1 MTGLGSRFV
10 SWFKSWRAKNR
21 EYAIQ
26 RALYK
31 QGGGA
36 TPPSVQ
42 MDSLRTGPGAA
53 THGPD
58 LSKLSEDE

>member
-1 MTGLGSRFV
+1 MLARFV
-10 SWFKSWRAKNR
+10 AAFKRWRKKNR

-36 TPPSVQ
+36 APPSVQ
-42 MDSLRTGPGAA
+42 MDSLRTGPSAA

>member
-1 MTGLGSRFV
+1 MLSGV
-10 SWFKSWRAKNR
+10 VAWFKRWRAKNR

-36 TPPSVQ
+36 APPSRQADVT
-42 MDSLRTGPGAA
+42 RGGPPAA
-53 THGPD
+53 THGAD
-58 LSKLSEDE
+58 LSHLTEDE

>member
-1 MTGLGSRFV
+1 MLARVVAAFRR
-10 SWFKSWRAKNR
+10 WRAKNR

-36 TPPSVQ
+36 APPSVQ
-42 MDSLRTGPGAA
+42 MDNLRTGPGAA

-58 LSKLSEDE
+58 LSNLTEDQ

>member
-1 MTGLGSRFV
+1 MLARFV
-10 SWFKSWRAKNR
+10 AAFKRWRKRNR
-21 EYAIQ
+21 DYAIQ

-36 TPPSVQ
+36 APPSVQ
-42 MDSLRTGPGAA
+42 MDSLRRGPSAA

-58 LSKLSEDE
+58 LSKFGEDE

>member
-1 MTGLGSRFV
+1 MLTRV
-10 SWFKSWRAKNR
+10 AAAFKRWRERNR

-36 TPPSVQ
+36 APPSVQ

-53 THGPD
+53 THGAD
-58 LSKLSEDE
+58 LSKLGEDE

>member
-1 MTGLGSRFV
+1 MLARFV
-10 SWFKSWRAKNR
+10 AAFKRWRKKNR

-36 TPPSVQ
+36 APPSVQ
-42 MDSLRTGPGAA
+42 MDTLRTGGRAAGHGAGLPRV
-53 THGPD
+53 T
-58 LSKLSEDE
+58 EDD